1 MSASWGI
8 AAIPPIVENQSAHR
22 QIKEPHQLGLDL
34 L

>member
-1 MSASWGI
+1 MSASWRI
-8 AAIPPIVENQSAHR
+8 AAIPPIVDNLSAHR